1 MPSKSESP
9 PSPHPPS
16 CDAIGG
22 ERASEHESPA
32 VADGS
37 REQEGEGW
45 SWLTTRCCCSTNTTF
60 PHERGL
66 SVNFCRVIEE
76 D

>member
-22 ERASEHESPA
+22 ELSRICGWLMMDRGSKKEKVEL
-32 VADGS
+32 AD
-37 REQEGEGW
+37 
-45 SWLTTRCCCSTNTTF
+45 
-60 PHERGL
+60 
-66 SVNFCRVIEE
+66 
-76 D
+76 